1 MPGLTDQAGG
11 DHPKGKDVIDRAHHA
26 WQESM
31 LRQMETLRA
40 SLQKYT
46 PEVIAVRCGG
56 LYEEGN
62 ILLTFWGQQ
71 VAISWPDLKTCNL
84 PDEKPCSTFD
94 AAMLLYYLHSADGAP
109 MADRWIGFR
118 ELPAGGFY
126 HQAFQGY
133 SGDILVHD
141 LGEQPKVFDR
151 AARKLEGWHVPALA
165 PYAYAFQP
173 LPRIRLAAVLW
184 PGDEELSSRASV
196 LFDASASHYMTTDGL
211 ALLGAGL
218 VRRLIRTASSIQA

>member
-11 DHPKGKDVIDRAHHA
+11 DHPKGKDVIDQAHHA

-40 SLQKYT
+40 SMQEYT

-56 LYEEGN
+56 LYKEGN
-62 ILLTFWGQQ
+62 IRLTFWGQQ
-71 VAISWPDLKTCNL
+71 VAISWPDLKTCHL

-133 SGDILVHD
+133 SGDILARD
-141 LGEQPKVFDR
+141 LGEQPEVFDR
-151 AARKLEGWHVPALA
+151 AARKLEGWHIPALA

-173 LPRIRLAAVLW
+173 LPRIRMAAVLW
-184 PGDEELSSRASV
+184 PGDEEFSSRASV
-196 LFDASASHYMTTDGL
+196 LFDASASHYMPTDGL

-218 VRRLIRTASSIQA
+218 ARRLIRASIPT

>member
-1 MPGLTDQAGG
+1 MAGLTDQAGG
-11 DHPKGKDVIDRAHHA
+11 DHPRGKAVIDQARHA

-31 LRQMETLRA
+31 LRQMETLRT
-40 SLQKYT
+40 SLREYT
-46 PEVIAVRCGG
+46 PEVIAARCGG
-56 LYEEGN
+56 RYEEGN
-62 ILLTFWGQQ
+62 LLLTFWEQQ
-71 VAISWPDLKTCNL
+71 VAISWPDLKTCAL

-133 SGDILVHD
+133 SGDMLARA
-141 LGEQPKVFDR
+141 LGGQPEVFNR
-151 AARKLEGWHVPALA
+151 AARKLDGWSLPALA
-165 PYAYAFQP
+165 PHAYAFQP

-184 PGDEELSSRASV
+184 PGDEELPTRASV
-196 LFDASASHYMTTDGL
+196 LFDASASHYMPTDGL

-218 VRRLIRTASSIQA
+218 ARRLIHAVNPT

>member
-1 MPGLTDQAGG
+1 MAGLTDQAGG
-11 DHPKGKDVIDRAHHA
+11 DHPKGKAVIDQARQA

-31 LRQMETLRA
+31 LRQMETLRT
-40 SLQKYT
+40 SLREYT

-56 LYEEGN
+56 LYEKGN
-62 ILLTFWGQQ
+62 ILITLWGQQ

-84 PDEKPCSTFD
+84 PDENPCSTFD
-94 AAMLLYYLHSADGAP
+94 AAMLLYYLRSADGAP

-118 ELPAGGFY
+118 ELPGGGFY

-133 SGDILVHD
+133 SGDILARD
-141 LGEQPKVFDR
+141 LGEQPEVFNR
-151 AARKLEGWHVPALA
+151 AARKLEGWHMPALA

-173 LPRIRLAAVLW
+173 LPCIRLAAVMW
-184 PGDEELSSRASV
+184 PGDEELPSRASV
-196 LFDASASHYMTTDGL
+196 LFDASASHYMPTDGL

-218 VRRLIRTASSIQA
+218 ARRLIHAANPT